1 MSKEVQVYAGQSL
14 ADIAVQEYGSIGGL
28 SLLLEDNKDRLTDI
42 TNIPAGTFL
51 IVRTPLP
58 ALEVT
63 NKQVVQY
70 FSENYNPATW
80 QQE

>member
-14 ADIAVQEYGSIGGL
+14 ADIAIQEYGSMSGL
-28 SLLLEDNKDRLTDI
+28 SLLLEDNKARITDI
-42 TNIPAGTFL
+42 TNVPTGTLL

-70 FSENYNPATW
+70 FVENYNPATW
-80 QQE
+80 QE